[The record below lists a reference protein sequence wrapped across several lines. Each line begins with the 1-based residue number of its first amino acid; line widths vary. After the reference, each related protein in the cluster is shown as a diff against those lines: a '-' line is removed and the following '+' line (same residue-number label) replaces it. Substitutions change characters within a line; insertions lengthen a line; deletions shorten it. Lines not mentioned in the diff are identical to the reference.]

1 MNSEAGDLSEG
12 DGPKSDQEPCEGSA
26 DGHCGNIQDCRE
38 ESAKQHREEGESC
51 DNGEHGEMCGR
62 EIGTG
67 GGERDE
73 HWMEHGDTDRIDQG
87 LSQNDAGLSQRHE
100 DGKNDKDEGDH
111 GKVLS
116 EHVTGSAQSHVEPA
130 PAMEVGGVLP
140 PSPTGTC
147 SMVADAKHLGGK
159 RAEPAETAVTSGP
172 RCRITCKDFPFCTA
186 HCPFLFCI
194 LVFSAMPLVL
204 ALLWPGIVV
213 NSDTSVFLE
222 ADSRSST
229 IRTAFLGA
237 LPFRDAS
244 SRDRRLMTGP
254 MPPIDLND
262 MYKMDQLNLYY
273 RALGSPGLL
282 ASESI
287 TLIRQFELDLRSG
300 PLYQRVCHE
309 LSTPGLGIGCD
320 PGHSIANAAFPSGG
334 ENASDE
340 QAFVNMRMDGHG
352 LKLLRQDVILE
363 ILQSKDAYQ
372 ELMLPKD
379 FQPGEPLMSARS
391 FFAFNIVCCRIEHS
405 ASQRSQGL
413 EKARRE
419 WSNMLAAEVLPKLMR
434 FEREH
439 PTIQLNFAGGSI
451 STMQLWEILA
461 SDCLFAIGSVV
472 FIIGYLTMHAGSL
485 LLSCGSM
492 LLTVAAIPSAFVL
505 SAVLSGSNEVTGAA
519 FLSIFLIAGL
529 GADVVLVFINFW
541 EISKSADEPSSPR
554 NAPKSTAPPRP
565 TAERVKFVYR
575 HAGLAC
581 LGTTLTTAAS
591 FFANLASVL
600 RALREF
606 GFFMGMC
613 IIGAYVYLVVGLPAL
628 LILNDGAAKLRCCH
642 CRCRGSRRAANSP
655 ATERSCRCCKR
666 QRCEGI
672 LVGYR
677 ILFFLFF
684 LLLVVGFGLWT
695 GSAIELDT
703 GVPQMFPDGHNLN
716 DIEDVAGGFQASGE
730 QWTQDDLRFCNFMV
744 SEDRQDFLRCTLHQ
758 CQITQEGPFTVIGH
772 NGSQGVG
779 NSSGE
784 AECQCFPSEVPST
797 NCKTTPDEGVILVR
811 VRVVGEVPKKAL
823 EAWRRTGS
831 FRLLA
836 KQAAQQTN
844 PFFWREIE
852 SAIDQAF
859 FQWLPNADS
868 KALTQEF
875 WETGEVWSTRYD
887 VLPNFIIPIKR
898 NGSLE
903 LCHTDRLCY
912 CGAPV
917 CTYAGRRLV
926 DPVMPNVSWDKV
938 FVPLPARRLQPA
950 DAPDEPDA
958 PAMPETPLRSAGA
971 RRLAGGAD
979 IALVWGLRTNEQ
991 MPLLGKPEQAW
1002 SFEEAFRV
1010 QAPATQRV
1018 LLSACSLGEKNP
1030 ALLIQVSHCWLRDFR
1045 TYATDRGYPFP
1056 VPSTSFQVLFQRF
1069 LDGRVLGNGILAKDY
1084 MWLTD
1089 DFQLKATYIQFIVPL
1104 NYMTTLSSTILALM
1118 EEWDKEVEEINQNAP
1133 VELGTTW
1140 HTSSL
1145 WLRAEAER
1153 AIVNST
1159 VLTMV
1164 VSAACGFLGALFFTH
1179 GDLLLSW
1186 MVVLNVMGVTISLAW
1201 FMVVFM
1207 GWAIGVLEILGLIVF
1222 VGYSITYSLHIA
1234 HKYQEHTLTAASAQL
1249 GSLYERRRE
1258 AVLYALNCMSSS
1270 ILGSAITTL
1279 GSSFFLFFCQLVIFV
1294 KLATVLS
1301 SVTFFACLFATVAFP
1316 AALLCIG
1323 PVGTSCQHLLHHPD
1337 LLTHPLDPPPP
1348 EPRGHVRTRR
1358 SPKPAAGSP
1367 ERQMSKLA
1375 RSIPLENS
1383 TTSDIFFAAHAQAS
1397 RPATRPRPEGR
1408 AKVSNLDSMAITVL

>member
-1 MNSEAGDLSEG
+1 MALAKDLLQ
-12 DGPKSDQEPCEGSA
+12 K
-26 DGHCGNIQDCRE
+26 
-38 ESAKQHREEGESC
+38 
-51 DNGEHGEMCGR
+51 
-62 EIGTG
+62 
-67 GGERDE
+67 
-73 HWMEHGDTDRIDQG
+73 
-87 LSQNDAGLSQRHE
+87 
-100 DGKNDKDEGDH
+100 
-111 GKVLS
+111 
-116 EHVTGSAQSHVEPA
+116 PA
-130 PAMEVGGVLP
+130 PFTVQCE
-140 PSPTGTC
+140 
-147 SMVADAKHLGGK
+147 
-159 RAEPAETAVTSGP
+159 
-172 RCRITCKDFPFCTA
+172 
-186 HCPFLFCI
+186 
-194 LVFSAMPLVL
+194 
-204 ALLWPGIVV
+204 
-213 NSDTSVFLE
+213 
-222 ADSRSST
+222 
-229 IRTAFLGA
+229 
-237 LPFRDAS
+237 
-244 SRDRRLMTGP
+244 
-254 MPPIDLND
+254 
-262 MYKMDQLNLYY
+262 
-273 RALGSPGLL
+273 
-282 ASESI
+282 
-287 TLIRQFELDLRSG
+287 
-300 PLYQRVCHE
+300 
-309 LSTPGLGIGCD
+309 
-320 PGHSIANAAFPSGG
+320 
-334 ENASDE
+334 
-340 QAFVNMRMDGHG
+340 
-352 LKLLRQDVILE
+352 
-363 ILQSKDAYQ
+363 
-372 ELMLPKD
+372 
-379 FQPGEPLMSARS
+379 
-391 FFAFNIVCCRIEHS
+391 
-405 ASQRSQGL
+405 
-413 EKARRE
+413 
-419 WSNMLAAEVLPKLMR
+419 
-434 FEREH
+434 
-439 PTIQLNFAGGSI
+439 
-451 STMQLWEILA
+451 EILA

-472 FIIGYLTMHAGSL
+472 FIIGYLTMHAAGL

-716 DIEDVAGGFQASGE
+716 DIEARSRVTRGFRVPAPLHEDVAGGFQASGE

-744 SEDRQDFLRCTLHQ
+744 SEDGSMMG
-758 CQITQEGPFTVIGH
+758 EGPFTVIGH

-1069 LDGRVLGNGILAKDY
+1069 LDGRVIFVHLVHL
-1084 MWLTD
+1084 
-1089 DFQLKATYIQFIVPL
+1089 PR
-1104 NYMTTLSSTILALM
+1104 TTLSSTILALM

-1133 VELGTTW
+1133 VDACCMHVQSCPPRSLLPFSSIQELGTTW

-1375 RSIPLENS
+1375 RSIPLEAGLGMGGGENS